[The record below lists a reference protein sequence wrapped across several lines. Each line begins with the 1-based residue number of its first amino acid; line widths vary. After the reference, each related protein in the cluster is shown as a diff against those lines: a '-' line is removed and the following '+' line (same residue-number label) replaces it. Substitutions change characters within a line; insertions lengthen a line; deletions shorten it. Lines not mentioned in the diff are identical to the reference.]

1 GIRPAMLELYHRLD
15 PTGGYSRG
23 ESLAEALPKR
33 LEAYEDR
40 RADFAKQRIF
50 TGHPIL
56 DEIAPGV
63 PGRLW
68 LWAAYTSDGKSI
80 FGRDLAYMA
89 WWQGKHAVYVT
100 AEMSE
105 GDTWDALAVRHSH
118 NVNGGPLDWQALAE
132 GRLTPEQ
139 DGVYR
144 RTIHEMTESA
154 NGGLIHVWKPP
165 SRSRISEV
173 RSKLM
178 QYNQE
183 RPVDLVVLDYSS

>member
-1 GIRPAMLELYHRLD
+1 
-15 PTGGYSRG
+15 
-23 ESLAEALPKR
+23 
-33 LEAYEDR
+33 
-40 RADFAKQRIF
+40 
-50 TGHPIL
+50 
-56 DEIAPGV
+56 
-63 PGRLW
+63 
-68 LWAAYTSDGKSI
+68 
-80 FGRDLAYMA
+80 
-89 WWQGKHAVYVT
+89 
-100 AEMSE
+100 
-105 GDTWDALAVRHSH
+105 
-118 NVNGGPLDWQALAE
+118 LDWQALAE

-183 RPVDLVVLDYSS
+183 RPVDLVVLDYSSMFRPSDPSTDRHNTADQMLALFDELKGLSLDFDNNRGLWVVVLHQISRSGWADALKRGHYVLNDLAETRGAERAPDLV